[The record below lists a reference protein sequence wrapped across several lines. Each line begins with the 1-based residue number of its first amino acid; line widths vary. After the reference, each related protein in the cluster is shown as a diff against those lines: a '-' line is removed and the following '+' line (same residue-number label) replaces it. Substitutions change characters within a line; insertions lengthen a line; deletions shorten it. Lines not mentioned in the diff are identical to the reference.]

1 MSNSEI
7 KDKILEY
14 SLLKGFDEHSS
25 ANEISKELF
34 SDKSEEEIEHIFLEI
49 QNDSNSIVEIIMTN
63 DASLIIPNIG
73 TKIFL
78 EKGGYKALE
87 KIEKN
92 KAENDLQKE
101 NLETELAI
109 SNIKSNKLTRKI
121 AKQNIKNE
129 KQNQLVTRINIGIGI
144 INIGLLIW
152 QILKN

>member
-14 SLLKGFDEHSS
+14 SLSKGFDEHSS

-34 SDKSEEEIEHIFLEI
+34 LDKSEEEIEHIFLEI
-49 QNDSNSIVEIIMTN
+49 QNDSNSIVEIILTD
-63 DASLIIPNIG
+63 DASLIIPNIA
-73 TKIFL
+73 TKLFL
-78 EKGGYKALE
+78 EKGGYTELE
-87 KIEKN
+87 KIEIN
-92 KAENDLQKE
+92 KVKISIQKE

-109 SNIKSNKLTRKI
+109 SNIKANKLNRKI

-129 KQNQLVTRINIGIGI
+129 KQNQLATRINIVIGL

-152 QILKN
+152 QTLKK